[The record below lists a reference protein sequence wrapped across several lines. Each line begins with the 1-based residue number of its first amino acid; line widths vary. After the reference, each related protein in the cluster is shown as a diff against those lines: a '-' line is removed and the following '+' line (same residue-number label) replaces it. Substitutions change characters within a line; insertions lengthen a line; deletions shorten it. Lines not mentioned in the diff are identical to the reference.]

1 MKSLIRSIATL
12 MVLAAI
18 SACSTPSIEEQ
29 PAEELAAQGLHPV
42 SGTGFEAAYM
52 LPGADLPGYGVI
64 RFEPFG
70 SAGVEVTQ
78 TTVTGTNRR
87 DWQMTPE
94 REDNLAQAWIKATA
108 HAFRDYP
115 REEGSDQSL
124 RVEAELTRVSPGR
137 STNTSSVAVGS
148 SSSANREVVN
158 VSAEFRLFNDKSG
171 QLLSVVRD
179 RQTIGS
185 MQWTRA
191 AGVDMA
197 NLLNSWAALLHTRI
211 SGR

>member
-1 MKSLIRSIATL
+1 MKSFIRLIATL
-12 MVLAAI
+12 TVLAAI
-18 SACSTPSIEEQ
+18 SACSTPSIDEQ
-29 PAEELAAQGLHPV
+29 PAAEFAAEGLHPV
-42 SGTGFEAAYM
+42 SGTGFEAAYV
-52 LPGADLPGYGVI
+52 LPGANLPGYGVI
-64 RFEPFG
+64 RFEPF
-70 SAGVEVTQ
+70 SSDAVEITQ

-94 REDNLAQAWIKATA
+94 REDNLAQAWVKATG
-108 HAFRDYP
+108 HAFRNYP
-115 REEGSDQSL
+115 REEGSDQTL

-148 SSSANREVVN
+148 SSSVNREVVN
-158 VSAEFRLFNDKSG
+158 VSVEFRLFDEESG
-171 QLLSVVRD
+171 QLLAVVRD

-185 MQWTRA
+185 LQWTRS

-197 NLLNSWAALLHTRI
+197 NLFNSWAALLHTRV